1 MSLVD
6 SEPIDF
12 LPTAC
17 RNRHPLRRMMAGE
30 LSAAESASLKQHLE
44 GCSAC
49 QAVMREL
56 QAEDA
61 EVRKAV
67 PLAQLQEKLLAK
79 SEPAPSNVVPL
90 RRLSKIAPVVALALA
105 AGLAALILAPR
116 TAVQTA
122 ERTKGGLGLD
132 VFVGGVGEPR
142 RVDARELALAPGER
156 VQLKVHGEG
165 RRYVA
170 VVSVDDA
177 GSVTPI
183 YFAGE
188 QSLPLEGREMM
199 LPQSID
205 FTGRGHERLIVLL
218 SDEPLLRTNV
228 EQAARAAFASAGGL
242 AEMKPLTLDGHVDEL
257 DRTVLKPEAQ

>member
-12 LPTAC
+12 LPKGC

-30 LSAAESASLKQHLE
+30 LSATESASLKQHLE

-49 QAVMREL
+49 QAVLREL
-56 QAEDA
+56 EAEDA
-61 EVRKAV
+61 AVRKAV
-67 PLAQLQEKLLAK
+67 PLAQLQER
-79 SEPAPSNVVPL
+79 PAPSNVVPL
-90 RRLSKIAPVVALALA
+90 RRVSRIVPVVALALA
-105 AGLAALILAPR
+105 AGLAALVLAP
-116 TAVQTA
+116 QTA
-122 ERTKGGLGLD
+122 TQTTNNTKGGIGLD
-132 VFVGGVGEPR
+132 VIVGGVGESR
-142 RVDARELALAPGER
+142 HVDARELALAPGER
-156 VQLKVHGEG
+156 VRLKVHGNG
-165 RRYVA
+165 HKYVA

-183 YFAGE
+183 YFEGE
-188 QSLPLEGREMM
+188 QSLPLTGAEEM

-218 SDEPLLRTNV
+218 SDEPLLRTNI
-228 EQAARAAFASAGGL
+228 EQAAHTSFASAGGL
-242 AEMKPLTLDGHVDEL
+242 IGMKPLSLDGHVDEL